1 MKKGNLIILAGS
13 KRAGKTTVSNYLQ
26 KLGYV
31 TLNFDYLLDAYDNS
45 LKEHTKEMEFSFFNN
60 LVNYYYNNTINYGQN
75 IVFDIYDFSPSKLK
89 ELDKFSNIN
98 LFILGYP
105 KASIEEI
112 EDCLITY
119 GEEFEWNKQL
129 NQDEIETKA
138 KEIYN
143 YNQILQKECEQEKI
157 ILFDDG
163 TKNER
168 QQNLQ
173 KLVEIITKLG

>member
-1 MKKGNLIILAGS
+1 MKKGNLIILKGS

-45 LKEHTKEMEFSFFNN
+45 LKDHTKEMEFSFFNN

-75 IVFDIYDFSPSKLK
+75 IVFDIYDFLPSKLK
-89 ELDKFSNIN
+89 KLDKFSDIY

-112 EDCLITY
+112 EDCLTIY
-119 GEEFEWNKQL
+119 GENFEWNKQL

-138 KEIYN
+138 KEIYA
-143 YNQILQKECEQEKI
+143 YNQILQKECEHEKI
-157 ILFDDG
+157 TLFDVG
-163 TKNER
+163 IKNER

-173 KLVEIITKLG
+173 KLIEIITKLG

>member
-13 KRAGKTTVSNYLQ
+13 KRAGKTTVSNFLQ

-45 LKEHTKEMEFSFFNN
+45 LKEHTKEMEFSFF
-60 LVNYYYNNTINYGQN
+60 NNTINYGQN

-157 ILFDDG
+157 ILFDVG